1 MRKAIGL
8 ATAGLLALAGVGT
21 ASAHH
26 SFAIFDHNQTYLL
39 KGKVKSFQWTNPH
52 GYIDL
57 EVKEGPPGIE
67 RYTLELTSIN
77 MLQRAGW
84 KSSDVHPGD
93 EVTALDCGESCHIED
108 VLLRVHRRYLSADLG
123 QRIEHHR
130 RESTETRVVGSE
142 EAGRAG
148 SDDGELGG
156 HRE

>member
-1 MRKAIGL
+1 MRRGIGL
-8 ATAGLLALAGVGT
+8 AAAGMLAIAGAGR

-93 EVTALDCGESCHIED
+93 EVTAIVAPLVTGDKGG
-108 VLLRVHRRYLSADLG
+108 LLLELRMQDGRKLVPPVPAADTFKRT
-123 QRIEHHR
+123 Q
-130 RESTETRVVGSE
+130 
-142 EAGRAG
+142 
-148 SDDGELGG
+148 
-156 HRE
+156 